1 MEVKN
6 NTPAFMNTP
15 PVTSNI
21 HISNRGTLPGKYHQ
35 DEIQMHS
42 MINKTAIVII
52 SVGFALICGAFI
64 YMIFTKN
71 IIAGAVT
78 TFGGVVTEYISSLLF
93 KYVTKTSDDKW
104 KYFSAL
110 GEDKEEKRL
119 LEVINSSSNQKFQE
133 KMIEKLVD
141 TYCENKKKG

>member
-52 SVGFALICGAFI
+52 SVGFALIC
-64 YMIFTKN
+64 
-71 IIAGAVT
+71 
-78 TFGGVVTEYISSLLF
+78 
-93 KYVTKTSDDKW
+93 
-104 KYFSAL
+104 
-110 GEDKEEKRL
+110 
-119 LEVINSSSNQKFQE
+119 EVINSSSNQKFQE